1 MTLGDF
7 FSAVNSNPYYIV
19 FYFLAIPFAAFLGNI
34 FAKGEGHQNPWCVFY
49 ASLIYMVAIPGIFSL
64 ILNIYHML
72 FENISIYDANIFSQ
86 ILPIISMAVTFI
98 LIKQNVDFDQIPGF
112 GKLTGFIS
120 TVTAVMLIMFILNKM
135 HLIAFTYVKFHYII
149 LMLVG
154 LFILIRYG
162 TRFLFK

>member
-7 FSAVNSNPYYIV
+7 FGFLNSNPYYIV
-19 FYFLAIPFAAFLGNI
+19 FYFLAIPFAAFLGNWLG
-34 FAKGEGHQNPWCVFY
+34 KGEGHENPWCTFY
-49 ASLIYMVAIPGIFSL
+49 ATLIYMVAIPAIFSI
-64 ILNIYHML
+64 ILNVYHML

-86 ILPIISMAVTFI
+86 ILPILSMVLTFF
-98 LIKQNVDFDQIPGF
+98 LIKQNVKFSDIPGF

-149 LMLVG
+149 LLLVA
-154 LFILIRYG
+154 LFIAIRFG
-162 TRFLFK
+162 TKKLFN